1 MFIQQKAAPPWQA
14 RRKTISPL
22 TMIDANSKSPAAP
35 KGAGPATGIRREPGV
50 PVIASLNY
58 EGLKTLYLKEVRR
71 FFKVQLQTIW
81 APAITTLLFLVIFAV
96 ALGRGDVRI
105 LGVPYAEF
113 LGPGLIVMGMV
124 QNSFANTSSSILVAK
139 VQGSIIDVLMPP
151 LSAGELILA
160 WVGGAL
166 TRAWLV
172 GAAVWLAMAL
182 APGVDVPIRDP
193 WLVFYYGTM
202 GAILLALLGILTG
215 VWADKFDHA
224 AAVTNF
230 VIQPLTLL
238 SGTFYVVD
246 RLGPTVAAIAHA
258 NPFFHVID
266 GFRAGFIGVSDGPL
280 FAGGVALLLVN
291 AGLWWLC
298 YRVVGSGWKLRA

>member
-1 MFIQQKAAPPWQA
+1 M
-14 RRKTISPL
+14 
-22 TMIDANSKSPAAP
+22 
-35 KGAGPATGIRREPGV
+35 
-50 PVIASLNY
+50 PVIARMNT

-81 APAITTLLFLVIFAV
+81 APAVTTLMFLVIFAV
-96 ALGRGDVRI
+96 ALGRGDILI
-105 LGVPYAEF
+105 LGVPYADF
-113 LGPGLIVMGMV
+113 LGPGLIVMGMI

-151 LSAGELILA
+151 LSAGELMLA
-160 WVGGAL
+160 WVGGAV

-172 GAAVWLAMAL
+172 GLAVWMVMAV
-182 APGVDVPIRDP
+182 APGVNVPVKDP
-193 WLVFYYGTM
+193 LLVLYFGTM

-224 AAVTNF
+224 AAATNF

-238 SGTFYVVD
+238 SGTFYAVE
-246 RLGPTVAAIAHA
+246 RLGPTVAVIAHA

-280 FAGGVALLLVN
+280 GQSALLLALVN
-291 AGLWWLC
+291 VALWFLC
-298 YRVVGSGWKLRA
+298 YRVVKSGWKLRA

>member
-1 MFIQQKAAPPWQA
+1 MMNADNK
-14 RRKTISPL
+14 L
-22 TMIDANSKSPAAP
+22 PAHP
-35 KGAGPATGIRREPGV
+35 EPGV
-50 PVIASLNY
+50 PVIARLNT

-81 APAITTLLFLVIFAV
+81 APAVTTLMFLVIFAV
-96 ALGRGDVRI
+96 ALGRGDILI
-105 LGVPYAEF
+105 LGVPYADF
-113 LGPGLIVMGMV
+113 LGPGLIVMGMI

-151 LSAGELILA
+151 LSAGELMLA
-160 WVGGAL
+160 WVGGAV

-172 GAAVWLAMAL
+172 GLAVWTVMAV
-182 APGVDVPIRDP
+182 APGVNVPVKDP
-193 WLVFYYGTM
+193 LLVLYFGTM

-224 AAVTNF
+224 AAATNF

-238 SGTFYVVD
+238 SGTFYAVE
-246 RLGPTVAAIAHA
+246 RLGPTVAGIAHA

-280 FAGGVALLLVN
+280 GQSALLLALVN
-291 AGLWWLC
+291 VSLWFLC
-298 YRVVGSGWKLRA
+298 YRVVKSGWKLRA

>member
-1 MFIQQKAAPPWQA
+1 MMHADNK
-14 RRKTISPL
+14 L
-22 TMIDANSKSPAAP
+22 PAHP
-35 KGAGPATGIRREPGV
+35 EPGV
-50 PVIASLNY
+50 PVIARLNT

-81 APAITTLLFLVIFAV
+81 APAVTTLMFLVIFAV
-96 ALGRGDVRI
+96 ALGRGDILI
-105 LGVPYAEF
+105 LGVPYADF
-113 LGPGLIVMGMV
+113 LGPGLIVMGMI

-151 LSAGELILA
+151 LSAGELMLA
-160 WVGGAL
+160 WVGGAV

-172 GAAVWLAMAL
+172 GLAVWTVMAV
-182 APGVDVPIRDP
+182 APGVNVPVKDP
-193 WLVFYYGTM
+193 LLVLYFGTM

-224 AAVTNF
+224 AAATNF

-238 SGTFYVVD
+238 SGTFYAVE
-246 RLGPTVAAIAHA
+246 RLGPTMAGIAHA

-280 FAGGVALLLVN
+280 GQSALLLALVN
-291 AGLWWLC
+291 VALWFLC
-298 YRVVGSGWKLRA
+298 YRVVKSGWKLRA

>member
-1 MFIQQKAAPPWQA
+1 MMHADNK
-14 RRKTISPL
+14 L
-22 TMIDANSKSPAAP
+22 PAHP
-35 KGAGPATGIRREPGV
+35 EPGV
-50 PVIASLNY
+50 PVIARLNT

-81 APAITTLLFLVIFAV
+81 APAVTTLMFLVIFAV
-96 ALGRGDVRI
+96 ALGRGDILI
-105 LGVPYAEF
+105 LGVPYADF
-113 LGPGLIVMGMV
+113 LGPGLIVMGMI

-151 LSAGELILA
+151 LSAGELMLA
-160 WVGGAL
+160 WVGGAV

-172 GAAVWLAMAL
+172 GLAVWTVMAV
-182 APGVDVPIRDP
+182 APGVNVPVKDP
-193 WLVFYYGTM
+193 LLVLYFGTM

-224 AAVTNF
+224 AAATNF

-238 SGTFYVVD
+238 SGTFYAVE
-246 RLGPTVAAIAHA
+246 RLGPTVAGIAHA

-266 GFRAGFIGVSDGPL
+266 GFRAGFLGVSDGPL
-280 FAGGVALLLVN
+280 GKSALLLALVN
-291 AGLWWLC
+291 VALWFLC
-298 YRVVGSGWKLRA
+298 YRVVKSGWKLRA

>member
-1 MFIQQKAAPPWQA
+1 MMHADNK
-14 RRKTISPL
+14 L
-22 TMIDANSKSPAAP
+22 PAHP
-35 KGAGPATGIRREPGV
+35 EPGV
-50 PVIASLNY
+50 PVIARLNT

-81 APAITTLLFLVIFAV
+81 APAVTTLMFLVIFAV
-96 ALGRGDVRI
+96 ALGRGDILI
-105 LGVPYAEF
+105 LGVPYADF
-113 LGPGLIVMGMV
+113 LGPGLIVMGMI

-151 LSAGELILA
+151 LSAGELMLA
-160 WVGGAL
+160 WVGGAV

-172 GAAVWLAMAL
+172 GLAVWTVMAV
-182 APGVDVPIRDP
+182 APGVNVPVKDP
-193 WLVFYYGTM
+193 LLVLYFGTM

-224 AAVTNF
+224 AAATNF

-238 SGTFYVVD
+238 SGTFYAVE
-246 RLGPTVAAIAHA
+246 RLGPTVAGIAHA

-280 FAGGVALLLVN
+280 GQSALLLALVN
-291 AGLWWLC
+291 VALWLLC
-298 YRVVGSGWKLRA
+298 YRVVKSGWKLRA

>member
-1 MFIQQKAAPPWQA
+1 MMNADNK
-14 RRKTISPL
+14 L
-22 TMIDANSKSPAAP
+22 PAHP
-35 KGAGPATGIRREPGV
+35 EPGM
-50 PVIASLNY
+50 PVIARLNT

-81 APAITTLLFLVIFAV
+81 APAVTTLMFLVIFAV
-96 ALGRGDVRI
+96 ALGRGDILI
-105 LGVPYAEF
+105 LGVPYADF
-113 LGPGLIVMGMV
+113 LGPGLIVMGMI

-151 LSAGELILA
+151 LSAGELMLA
-160 WVGGAL
+160 WVGGAV

-172 GAAVWLAMAL
+172 GLAVWMVMAV
-182 APGVDVPIRDP
+182 APGVNVPVKDP
-193 WLVFYYGTM
+193 LLVLYFGTM

-224 AAVTNF
+224 AAATNF

-238 SGTFYVVD
+238 SGTFYAVE
-246 RLGPTVAAIAHA
+246 RLGPTVAGIAHA

-266 GFRAGFIGVSDGPL
+266 GFRAGFLGVSDGPL
-280 FAGGVALLLVN
+280 GQSALLLALVN
-291 AGLWWLC
+291 VALWFLC
-298 YRVVGSGWKLRA
+298 YRVVKSGWKLRA

>member
-1 MFIQQKAAPPWQA
+1 MMHADNK
-14 RRKTISPL
+14 L
-22 TMIDANSKSPAAP
+22 PAHP
-35 KGAGPATGIRREPGV
+35 EPGV
-50 PVIASLNY
+50 PVIARLNT

-81 APAITTLLFLVIFAV
+81 APAVTTLMFLVIFAV
-96 ALGRGDVRI
+96 ALGRGDILI
-105 LGVPYAEF
+105 LGVPYADF
-113 LGPGLIVMGMV
+113 LGPGLIVMGMI

-151 LSAGELILA
+151 LSAGELMLA
-160 WVGGAL
+160 WVGGAV

-172 GAAVWLAMAL
+172 GLAVWTVMAV
-182 APGVDVPIRDP
+182 APGVNVPVKDP
-193 WLVFYYGTM
+193 LLVLYFGTM

-224 AAVTNF
+224 AAATNF

-238 SGTFYVVD
+238 SGTFYAVE
-246 RLGPTVAAIAHA
+246 RLGPTVAGIAHA

-280 FAGGVALLLVN
+280 GQSALLLALVN
-291 AGLWWLC
+291 VALWFLC
-298 YRVVGSGWKLRA
+298 YRVVKSGWKLRA